1 MNALTPAGST
11 VLLHFGRHGQPLLQG
26 LAGPVSP
33 RDPFASQR
41 QQLFD
46 DGKGHRAGLVRPAA
60 ATPVAA
66 LGHAEMVAV
75 MAGEIR
81 VAGQPFGAGSAFVL
95 PPGFSGLVEASAEAL
110 AAFVSQTGAGVA
122 AADTALIALDPALP
136 RNPSAGPAAAVLVG
150 PAPKTHSLNL
160 FTDASGFRAGVWD
173 VSTPCERT
181 FVPHRIHELMMFLE
195 GEVTLTHQSEGPATF
210 RAGDVVFVPQ
220 GAPYA
225 WKNTVKVVKFYTVSG

>member
-1 MNALTPAGST
+1 MNALTPAGSK
-11 VLLHFGRHGQPLLQG
+11 VLLHLGRDGQPLMEG

-33 RDPFASQR
+33 ADPFAARR
-41 QQLFD
+41 QVLFD
-46 DGKGHRAGLVRPAA
+46 DGRGHRAGLVRPAA
-60 ATPVAA
+60 STSVAA

-75 MAGEIR
+75 MAGELRI
-81 VAGQPFGAGSAFVL
+81 AGQAFGAGSAFVL
-95 PPGFSGLVEASAEAL
+95 PLGFSGPVEASADAL
-110 AAFVSQTGAGVA
+110 AAFVSQTSEGVA
-122 AADTALIALDPALP
+122 PAETALIALDPALP

-160 FTDASGFRAGVWD
+160 FTHPTGFRAGVWD

-195 GEVTLTHQSEGPATF
+195 GEVTLTHQSEGPATY

-225 WKNTVKVVKFYTVSG
+225 WINTVKVVKFYTVSG